1 MRLPSLILAASS
13 LVLIGSVALA
23 QATPGPVAAP
33 AHGGVVQARQA
44 GFHLALASFLSI
56 KAGIARG
63 DDVKT
68 LALPAAALAGW
79 GKVIP
84 TMFPPGS
91 DSADSDAM
99 PNVWT
104 DRAGFEAAAAA
115 MSTTARALADAG
127 KAGDTTGFA
136 AKFAELGKACGD
148 CHTRYRK
155 PAPKP

>member
-1 MRLPSLILAASS
+1 MRLPSIILAASS

-23 QATPGPVAAP
+23 KASPGTVAAP
-33 AHGGVVQARQA
+33 GHGGVVQARQA

-68 LALPAAALAGW
+68 LALPAAALASW

-91 DSADSDAM
+91 DSPDSDAM

-104 DRAGFEAAAAA
+104 DRAGFESAAAA
-115 MSTTARALADAG
+115 MSTAARALADSG
-127 KAGDTTGFA
+127 KAGDTVGFA
-136 AKFAELGKACGD
+136 AKYAELGKACGD

-155 PAPKP
+155 PEPKS